1 MYIKMIYTYEMRE
14 PTFHILTA
22 LADRPRYGYDIIQEV
37 STLSN
42 GRVRLQ
48 AGTLYAAL
56 DRLGDEGLIH
66 ADREEVV
73 KGRLR
78 RYYRLSDSGGLA
90 LHTEIARMR
99 ADAETAEKRLRPQ
112 TTLRPLEAS

>member
-1 MYIKMIYTYEMRE
+1 MRE

-22 LADRPRYGYDIIQEV
+22 LADQPRYGYDIIQEV

-42 GRVRLQ
+42 GRVSLQ

-56 DRLGDEGLIH
+56 DRLTDEGLIH

-73 KGRLR
+73 RGRLR
-78 RYYRLSDSGGLA
+78 RYYRLSDTGGAA
-90 LHTEIARMR
+90 LRTEIARMR
-99 ADAETAEKRLRPQ
+99 ADAEAAEARLRRPGTARPQ
-112 TTLRPLEAS
+112 VAS

>member
-1 MYIKMIYTYEMRE
+1 MYIKMIYTCRMRE

-37 STLSN
+37 STLSD

-66 ADREEVV
+66 TDREEVV

-78 RYYRLSDSGGLA
+78 RYYRLSDSGRGALA
-90 LHTEIARMR
+90 AEIARMR
-99 ADAETAEKRLRPQ
+99 TDAATAETRLRRPGTAGPQ
-112 TTLRPLEAS
+112 VAT